1 MKLLITGGAGFIGSH
16 FVRHMVGKGHDVVNL
31 DSLTYA
37 GDLANV
43 RDVEDAPNYE
53 FICADIANE
62 TAMKAIFEAGFDAVV
77 NFAAHTHVDR
87 SIVSADEFVKTNIN
101 GTYTLLKCALA
112 SGGCRFVQISTDEVY
127 GSLGLSGCFT
137 EESTLRPSS
146 PYSASKAAADMLVLS
161 YHKTYGLDACITR
174 CSNNYGPNQHREK
187 FIPRMIECAL
197 RGEKLPVYGNGLNV
211 REWLYVKD
219 HCEAVEY
226 VLENG
231 IAGQVYNVGGGEE
244 RANID
249 VAQLILRELGRPQ
262 TDMEFV
268 SDRPGHDFRYA
279 LDPAKLTLLGWRA
292 RMPFEKGLSDTIQW
306 YSAAE

>member
-16 FVRHMVGKGHDVVNL
+16 FVRRMVNNGHDVINV

-62 TAMKAIFEAGFDAVV
+62 TAMASLFETGFDAVV

-87 SIVSADEFVKTNIN
+87 SIVSADEFVNTNIN
-101 GTYTLLKCALA
+101 GTYTLLKCALR

-127 GSLGLSGCFT
+127 GSLGLSGCFN

-146 PYSASKAAADMLVLS
+146 PYSASKAAADMLVLA
-161 YHKTYGLDACITR
+161 YHITYGLDACITR
-174 CSNNYGPNQHREK
+174 CSNNYGPNQNREK
-187 FIPRMIECAL
+187 FIPCMIDCAL
-197 RGEKLPVYGNGLNV
+197 RGRTLPVYGNGLNV

-219 HCEAVEY
+219 HCAAVAY

-231 IAGQVYNVGGGEE
+231 IAGQIYNIGGGEE

-249 VAQLILRELGRPQ
+249 VAKLILCELGRPE
-262 TDMEFV
+262 TDIEFV
-268 SDRPGHDFRYA
+268 NDRPGHDFRYA
-279 LDPAKLTLLGWRA
+279 LDASKLTALGWHA
-292 RMPFEKGLSDTIQW
+292 SMPFEEGLRATVQW
-306 YSAAE
+306 YTAAE

>member
-16 FVRHMVGKGHDVVNL
+16 FVRRMVNNGHDVINV

-62 TAMKAIFEAGFDAVV
+62 AAMASLFETGFDAVV

-101 GTYTLLKCALA
+101 GTYTLLKCALR

-127 GSLGLSGCFT
+127 GSLGLSGRFN

-146 PYSASKAAADMLVLS
+146 PYSASKAAADMLVLA

-174 CSNNYGPNQHREK
+174 CSNNYGPNQNREK
-187 FIPRMIECAL
+187 FIPCMIDCAL
-197 RGEKLPVYGNGLNV
+197 SGRTLPVYGNGLNV

-219 HCEAVEY
+219 HCAAVAY

-231 IAGQVYNVGGGEE
+231 IAGQIYNIGGGEE

-249 VAQLILRELGRPQ
+249 VAKLILRELGRPE
-262 TDMEFV
+262 TDIEFV
-268 SDRPGHDFRYA
+268 NDRPGHDFRYA
-279 LDPAKLTLLGWRA
+279 LDASKLTTLGWHA
-292 RMPFEKGLSDTIQW
+292 SMPFEEGLRATVQW
-306 YSAAE
+306 YTAAE